1 MNMQKKINK
10 KNDQKEIAQK
20 EIIQNS
26 RRRTLNLCFIGWI
39 MCYIITILADYIV
52 ELTGEYLWATEVFC
66 VKMCIWFLCTWI
78 WLKQIENMDLSNWS
92 TLNPEE

>member
-39 MCYIITILADYIV
+39 MCYIITIL
-52 ELTGEYLWATEVFC
+52 
-66 VKMCIWFLCTWI
+66 
-78 WLKQIENMDLSNWS
+78 
-92 TLNPEE
+92 